1 MRVLSRCLRSPT
13 ARQKKVT
20 ANWTMLTGD
29 RIRDIL
35 LAVIGALLLFLL
47 NDFNQ
52 RLRVV
57 EENVYLIRGGLSGP
71 LRPMPGTQGE

>member
-1 MRVLSRCLRSPT
+1 M
-13 ARQKKVT
+13 A
-20 ANWTMLTGD
+20 LTGD

-71 LRPMPGTQGE
+71 LQPMK